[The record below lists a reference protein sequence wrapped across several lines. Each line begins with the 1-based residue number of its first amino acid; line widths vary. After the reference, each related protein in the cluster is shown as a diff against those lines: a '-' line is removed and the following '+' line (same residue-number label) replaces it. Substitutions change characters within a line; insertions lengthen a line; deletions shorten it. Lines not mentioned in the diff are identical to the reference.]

1 MKRLIQLT
9 QRRFYAI
16 LAGDDALD
24 RACDGIPDSGCHEQ
38 PLNFT
43 FNVFNGAATK
53 LAEQVA
59 GPNLVLVWLLQL
71 LGSPVW
77 MFGFLVPIKQAGSLL
92 PQLVASGQIRRLAVR
107 KWVWVAAAVIQAVA
121 LLLLIPVSF
130 SFSPSVAGL
139 LILFLFTLF
148 SVASGTAS
156 IAFQDVLAKTI
167 IKGHRGRLL
176 ASRALI
182 GGILTMAAGA
192 VLPLIKQGSHSDLMT
207 VYVLIAVGAGLWLLG
222 AASFAG
228 IREKE
233 GETKGGR
240 NPIHEMKVGLDYCRR
255 YSGFRRFLLARTLL
269 LSVELATPFYFLHA
283 SHSMEING
291 GFIGKLVLAIGVA
304 QVLSS
309 PFWGRLADSTSK
321 TVMTY
326 SAVLSVA
333 AAALV
338 LWVGGVCPAGWQQ
351 AGFFVSFVLVGL
363 AESGVRLGR
372 KTYLVDAIT
381 SDDRATCVAFTNST
395 VGVLAL
401 LAGGA
406 GIVAQW
412 FGSDVLIAVLILI
425 SCLAIFSCRWMPEAD
440 QMMGGGQTE

>member
-1 MKRLIQLT
+1 MKRLMQLT
-9 QRRFYAI
+9 KRRFYAI
-16 LAGDDALD
+16 LAGEDALD
-24 RACDGIPDSGCHEQ
+24 RACDGIPDSGCHEL
-38 PLNFT
+38 PYNFS
-43 FNVFNGAATK
+43 FNVVNGAATK

-59 GPNLVLVWLLQL
+59 GPNLILVWLLQL

-107 KWVWVAAAVIQAVA
+107 KWVWVSAAVIQAVA
-121 LLLLIPVSF
+121 LLLMIPVSLT
-130 SFSPSVAGL
+130 FSPLGAGL
-139 LILFLFTLF
+139 IILTLFTLF

-182 GGILTMAAGA
+182 GGLLTMAAGA
-192 VLPLIKQGSHSDLMT
+192 ILPILKNESRSDLMT
-207 VYVLIAVGAGLWLLG
+207 VFALIVVGAGLWLIG
-222 AASFAG
+222 AACFAV
-228 IREKE
+228 IRERA
-233 GETKGGR
+233 GETQGGR
-240 NPIHEMKVGLDYCRR
+240 NPIHEMAIGIDYFKR
-255 YSGFRRFLLARTLL
+255 YAGFRRFLLARALL

-283 SHSMEING
+283 SHSMDVNG
-291 GFIGKLVLAIGVA
+291 GFIGQLVLAIGVA

-309 PFWGRLADSTSK
+309 PFWGKLADRTSK

-333 AAALV
+333 AALLI
-338 LWVGGVCPAGWQQ
+338 LWVAGVCPASWQQ
-351 AGFFVSFVLVGL
+351 SGFFISFVLVGL

-381 SDDRATCVAFTNST
+381 NDDRATCVAFTNSS
-395 VGVLAL
+395 VGILAL

-406 GIVAQW
+406 GIIAQW
-412 FGSDVLIAVLILI
+412 FGSEVLIAGLVAVGV
-425 SCLAIFSCRWMPEAD
+425 LAIFSCRWMPEAD
-440 QMMGGGQTE
+440 QMMDDA

>member
-1 MKRLIQLT
+1 MKRLMQLT
-9 QRRFYAI
+9 KRRFYAI
-16 LAGDDALD
+16 LAGEDALD
-24 RACDGIPDSGCHEQ
+24 RACDGIPDSGCHEL
-38 PLNFT
+38 PYNFS
-43 FNVFNGAATK
+43 FNVVNGAATK

-59 GPNLVLVWLLQL
+59 GPNLILVWLLQL

-107 KWVWVAAAVIQAVA
+107 KWVWVSAAVIQAVA
-121 LLLLIPVSF
+121 LLLMIPVSLT
-130 SFSPSVAGL
+130 FSPLGAGL
-139 LILFLFTLF
+139 IILTLFTLF

-182 GGILTMAAGA
+182 GGLLTMAAGA
-192 VLPLIKQGSHSDLMT
+192 ILPILKNESRSDLMT
-207 VYVLIAVGAGLWLLG
+207 VFALIVVGAGLWLIG
-222 AASFAG
+222 AACFAV
-228 IREKE
+228 IRERA
-233 GETKGGR
+233 GETQGGR
-240 NPIHEMKVGLDYCRR
+240 NPIHEMVIGIDYFKR
-255 YSGFRRFLLARTLL
+255 YAGFRRFLLARALL

-283 SHSMEING
+283 SHSMDVNG
-291 GFIGKLVLAIGVA
+291 GFIGQLVLAIGVA

-309 PFWGRLADSTSK
+309 PFWGKLADRTSK

-333 AAALV
+333 AALLI
-338 LWVGGVCPAGWQQ
+338 LWVAGVCPASWQQ
-351 AGFFVSFVLVGL
+351 SGFFISFVLVGL

-381 SDDRATCVAFTNST
+381 NDDRATCVAFTNSS
-395 VGVLAL
+395 VGLLAL

-406 GIVAQW
+406 GIIAQW
-412 FGSDVLIAVLILI
+412 FGSDVLIAGLVAVGV
-425 SCLAIFSCRWMPEAD
+425 LAIFSCRWMPEAD
-440 QMMGGGQTE
+440 QMMDDA

>member
-1 MKRLIQLT
+1 MKRLMQLT
-9 QRRFYAI
+9 KRRFYAI
-16 LAGDDALD
+16 LAGEDALD
-24 RACDGIPDSGCHEQ
+24 RACDGIPDSGCHEL
-38 PLNFT
+38 PYNFS
-43 FNVFNGAATK
+43 FNVVNGAATK

-59 GPNLVLVWLLQL
+59 GPNLILVWLLQL

-107 KWVWVAAAVIQAVA
+107 KWVWVSAAVIQAVA
-121 LLLLIPVSF
+121 LLLMIPVSLT
-130 SFSPSVAGL
+130 FSPLGAGL
-139 LILFLFTLF
+139 IILTLFTLF

-182 GGILTMAAGA
+182 GGLLTMAAGA
-192 VLPLIKQGSHSDLMT
+192 ILPILKNESRSDLMT
-207 VYVLIAVGAGLWLLG
+207 VFALIVVGAGLWLIG
-222 AASFAG
+222 AACFAV
-228 IREKE
+228 IRERA
-233 GETKGGR
+233 GETQGGR
-240 NPIHEMKVGLDYCRR
+240 NPIHEMVIGIDYFKR
-255 YSGFRRFLLARTLL
+255 YAGFRRFLLARALL

-283 SHSMEING
+283 SHSMDVNG
-291 GFIGKLVLAIGVA
+291 GFIGQLVLAIGVA

-309 PFWGRLADSTSK
+309 PFWGKLADRTSK

-326 SAVLSVA
+326 GAVLSVA
-333 AAALV
+333 AALLI
-338 LWVGGVCPAGWQQ
+338 LWVAGVCPASWQQ
-351 AGFFVSFVLVGL
+351 SGFFISFVLVGL

-381 SDDRATCVAFTNST
+381 NDDRATCVAFTNSS
-395 VGVLAL
+395 VGLLAL

-406 GIVAQW
+406 GIIAQW
-412 FGSDVLIAVLILI
+412 FGSDVLIAGLVAVGV
-425 SCLAIFSCRWMPEAD
+425 LAIFSCRWMPEAD
-440 QMMGGGQTE
+440 QMMDDA